1 MHSTAGLS
9 VWLTRH
15 SLEVQAASAAAS
27 VILTAVLVGTTIA
40 YVLITNRILVE
51 SQKAR
56 VAAEGQAS
64 SARKTVEV
72 LQQQIEDQSGLG
84 RSIVQSA
91 IDSAVSA
98 IAYWKAQDLPTLAR
112 LRGLPPTE
120 SLVPANAVS
129 AVGHASRIDS
139 SIGQLVSS
147 AFDDLTNVRN
157 EIEAMK
163 GVDDVVGRGMDF
175 YKHTT
180 YSAERYLS
188 SAFEKLQRARS
199 SLLAGGA
206 DSD

>member
-1 MHSTAGLS
+1 MHPTAGLS

-27 VILTAVLVGTTIA
+27 AILTVVLVGTTIA
-40 YVLITNRILVE
+40 YVVITNRILVE
-51 SQKAR
+51 SQKSR
-56 VAAEGQAS
+56 VAAEQQAS

-72 LQQQIEDQSGLG
+72 LQQQIEDQLGLG
-84 RSIVQSA
+84 RSVVQSA

-98 IAYWKAQDLPTLAR
+98 IAYWKTLDLPTLAR

-139 SIGQLVSS
+139 SMAQLVSS
-147 AFDDLTNVRN
+147 AFDDLRNVQN
-157 EIEAMK
+157 EIDAMK

-188 SAFEKLQRARS
+188 EAFEKLQRARS
-199 SLLAGGA
+199 SLLRQE
-206 DSD
+206 